1 MIKKFLVFSIIFNIL
16 VFSFNGQVL
25 AYEFQ
30 EEKNEKPINDMINE
44 IYDAKEQYEDLAGEK
59 EESEITTYNA
69 TSDAYW
75 WPIGSTETTES
86 NGKIYAKGE
95 PEATDITATFAGDDS
110 VHNGSHGALDIG
122 NMRGSGVTNVIASKS
137 GIVVYPTEGAQLNCP
152 DGEGLG
158 SSCGGGYGNYI
169 IIQHTDGNYTLY
181 GHLYANSITVKAGD
195 SVEQGQV
202 IGKMGNSGNSTG
214 THLHFE
220 IREGQ
225 NSSSARVDPLDYVSM
240 ENPRPVNASDQLM
253 EFLLSWEG
261 HTEIIGNEYLVTDIG
276 DGVRSVGPGVTLE
289 YNPSRFKSY
298 GIDVNDYPVG
308 STISISIVDQIK
320 TDIVN
325 DMRSDIEAELSQ
337 NSITLQQHQIDA
349 LVSQK
354 YNTGNIVGFCSA
366 YKKYG
371 NTQELY
377 NNWFFRATMPGTQ
390 FEVGLTRRRNAE
402 WAMFHKGEY
411 NNNG

>member
-1 MIKKFLVFSIIFNIL
+1 MKKKIL
-16 VFSFNGQVL
+16 VFSTIISVFVFSFKKQVL

-30 EEKNEKPINDMINE
+30 EEKNQKPINDMINE
-44 IYDAKEQYEDLAGEK
+44 IYDAKEQYEDLAGDYDETG
-59 EESEITTYNA
+59 ITTYNA

-75 WPIGSTETTES
+75 WPIGSTETIES
-86 NGKIYAKGE
+86 NGKIYARGE
-95 PEATDITATFAGDDS
+95 PEATAITATFDGDDS

-122 NMRGSGVTNVIASKS
+122 NMSGSGVTNIIASKS

-202 IGKMGNSGNSTG
+202 IAKMGNSGNSTG

-261 HTEIIGNEYLVTDIG
+261 HTEIIGDEYLVTDIG
-276 DGVRSVGPGVTLE
+276 DNVRSVGPGVTLE
-289 YNPSRFKSY
+289 NNPDKFAAY
-298 GIDVNDYPVG
+298 GIDIDDYPIG

-320 TDIVN
+320 TDILN
-325 DMRSDIEAELSQ
+325 DMREDIEAELAQ

-354 YNTGNIVGFCSA
+354 YNIGNIVGFCSA

-371 NTQELY
+371 NTQEFY
-377 NNWFFRATMPGTQ
+377 NNWFFRAINRGTI
-390 FEVGLTRRRNAE
+390 FEAGLTRRRNAE
-402 WAMFHKGEY
+402 WDVFHKGIY
-411 NNNG
+411 TKNS